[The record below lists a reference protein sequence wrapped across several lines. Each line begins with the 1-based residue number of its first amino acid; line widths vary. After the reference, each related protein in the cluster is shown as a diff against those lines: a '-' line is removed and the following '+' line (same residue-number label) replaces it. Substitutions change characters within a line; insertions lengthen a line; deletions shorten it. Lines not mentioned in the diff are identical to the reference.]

1 MMKSNVFRYP
11 MYFYILNVEQVDE
24 STVMLYGKHLTELPR
39 APPIDARAC
48 SSTSGKIRVE
58 NIYSPVFLKASN
70 GRDEELKGDIKA
82 FMDSKGAR
90 YVLEP
95 SSKENAFY
103 PNLDRRVDLI
113 KVLPERKI
121 SFDDFFSDHSEAIIT
136 EFSNPIENIVISRR
150 LRGPCVVKVD
160 EDSMSSKKEVVVKSP
175 DMITFVCNSSF
186 PRLTFGSL
194 AVRFSRIGILKYCL
208 YVQGVLH
215 CGEVKSEDGSESMEA
230 EGAKYVL
237 HHTPDALV
245 RYLNSLMANEGMDCI
260 VYHNL
265 PGLIL
270 KRLDIS
276 GMVRC
281 DLFAFASGNIKGCDF
296 SIEELSE
303 VLNLEVAGE
312 LRRNQGKSESSLKR
326 LAIESEAILQIF
338 HATEALDLSKEM
350 SEISGYI
357 LNRALQNLRAE
368 RIEYTLLHELYER
381 GYLFPCIT
389 NRREVK
395 YTGGLVLS
403 PQAGFYEDLVLLLDF
418 NSLYPSIIQEFNV
431 CFSTVGMFNGKVSGD
446 MNAEQLEMV
455 TEKSRSSER
464 GFLPKILEGFVGRRK
479 AVKDLMR
486 RSKGREEA
494 KVLEIRQRAL
504 KLTAN
509 SIYGCLGFAGSRFC
523 NYTMAAY
530 ITNKGRDL
538 LLEAKR
544 IAEGECG
551 MRIIYGDTDSV
562 MVHTG
567 LGGEMSNY
575 KKALEMSTK
584 LKDAINSRYKKI
596 EIEVDKVFK
605 KLLLYKKKKYAGL
618 YITEE
623 GKSSIEYKGLDL
635 VRKDFC
641 EASRRVC
648 RSVLELLLT
657 DFEDPGTYEMFYED
671 EPKRVL
677 NDGNDKI
684 RGAVY
689 DELKRLSSNLEGL
702 PAKDFVIHNTLS
714 KAPENYDPSV
724 ALPHVSLALKLK
736 KTGMKFDQGDVV
748 CYVIGKGDTKEP
760 PHKRAYHS
768 NEDFAIDYE
777 YYISNQIL
785 PPLLRILGIAKGFHV
800 EKIGKIFGVEKV
812 AKTEV
817 QKSISFLS
825 PCCGIV
831 QGAALKCKGCSRSIP
846 RAFYIYKVSKMIRRE
861 VECLYSADSKCL
873 ECGISSYTH
882 MKRCFNCNSELSFA
896 PHNQD
901 FDCFL
906 GNLQVMFAGWDEI
919 EDIIKRHLVVSE
931 YRRIELSKYFEKEIG
946 RNH

>member
-1 MMKSNVFRYP
+1 MKSDVFRYP

-24 STVMLYGKHLTELPR
+24 STVMLYGKHLTELPKT
-39 APPIDARAC
+39 PPTDVC
-48 SSTSGKIRVE
+48 GCNSTSAKICVE
-58 NIYSPVFLKASN
+58 NIYSPVFLKATN

-82 FMDSKGAR
+82 FMDSKGVR
-90 YVLEP
+90 YVVEP
-95 SSKENAFY
+95 SSKENVFY
-103 PNLDRRVDLI
+103 PSLDRKIELI
-113 KVLPERKI
+113 KVLPERKV

-136 EFSNPIENIVISRR
+136 EFSNPIENIIISRR
-150 LRGPCVVKVD
+150 LRGPCIIRVD
-160 EDSMSSKKEVVVKSP
+160 EHSMSSKKEIVVKSP
-175 DMITFVCNSSF
+175 GMITFVCNSNF

-215 CGEVKSEDGSESMEA
+215 CGEVRPEDGNESVEA
-230 EGAKYVL
+230 EGANYVL
-237 HHTPDALV
+237 HHTPEVLL
-245 RYLNSLMANEGMDCI
+245 RYLNSLMANEGIDCI

-265 PGLIL
+265 PSPIL
-270 KRLDIS
+270 RRLEIS
-276 GMVRC
+276 RMVRC

-303 VLNLEVAGE
+303 VLNLEAVGE
-312 LRRNQGKSESSLKR
+312 LRRNQEKPESSLKR
-326 LAIESEAILQIF
+326 LIIESKAILQIF
-338 HATEALDLSKEM
+338 QATEALDLSKEM

-381 GYLFPCIT
+381 GYLFPCVAS
-389 NRREVK
+389 RREVK

-403 PQAGFYEDLVLLLDF
+403 PQVGFYEDLVLLLDF

-431 CFSTVGMFNGKVSGD
+431 CFSTIGMFNGRISGD
-446 MNAEQLEMV
+446 MDGEKLEML
-455 TEKSRSSER
+455 TEKSRSSGR

-479 AVKDLMR
+479 AVKDLMKR
-486 RSKGREEA
+486 CKGKEEI

-544 IAEGECG
+544 IAEEGCG
-551 MRIIYGDTDSV
+551 MKIIYGDTDSV

-575 KKALEMSTK
+575 KKALEMSVR

-657 DFEDPGTYEMFYED
+657 DFEDPRTYARFYED

-677 NDGNDKI
+677 NDGNSKI
-684 RGAVY
+684 RRAVY
-689 DELKRLSSNLEGL
+689 DELKKLSSNLEGL
-702 PAKDFVIHNTLS
+702 PTKDFVIYNTLS

-724 ALPHVSLALKLK
+724 ALPHVSLALRLK
-736 KTGMKFDQGDVV
+736 EAGMKFDQGDVA
-748 CYVIGKGDTKEP
+748 CYVIGKGGPNEA
-760 PHKRAYHS
+760 PHKRAYHL

-785 PPLLRILGIAKGFHV
+785 PPLLRIVGIVKGFHG
-800 EKIGKIFGVEKV
+800 EKIGRIFGVEKV
-812 AKTEV
+812 VKTEV

-831 QGAALKCKGCSRSIP
+831 QEAAPKCKGCSRSIP
-846 RAFYIYKVSKMIRRE
+846 RTFYIYKVSRMIRRE

-882 MKRCFNCNSELSFA
+882 MKRCFNCNSELSFV

-901 FDCFL
+901 FDYFL
-906 GNLQVMFAGWDEI
+906 SNLQAMFAGWDEI
-919 EDIIKRHLVVSE
+919 EDIIRRHLVVSE
-931 YRRIELSKYFEKEIG
+931 YRRIELSKYFEKEIN